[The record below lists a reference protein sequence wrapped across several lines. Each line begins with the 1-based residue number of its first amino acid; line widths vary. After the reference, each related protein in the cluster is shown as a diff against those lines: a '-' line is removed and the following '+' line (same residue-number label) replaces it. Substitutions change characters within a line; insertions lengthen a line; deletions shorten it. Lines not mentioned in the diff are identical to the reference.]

1 MCIRDRECGAK
12 QASFGTAEEAL
23 VWGVWREARRG
34 EHEEAREGVIFTLKR
49 SIGVNF
55 TLISRIVKITLTHGA
70 AFTDTYHF
78 CTYCTGMY

>member
-1 MCIRDRECGAK
+1 MFDAGAHIGRAD
-12 QASFGTAEEAL
+12 QCESAL
-23 VWGVWREARRG
+23 QVTRIVN
-34 EHEEAREGVIFTLKR
+34 FTLKR

-70 AFTDTYHF
+70 AFTDTYHL

>member
-1 MCIRDRECGAK
+1 MRVCQGVGGC
-12 QASFGTAEEAL
+12 
-23 VWGVWREARRG
+23 VWGAEGGAELSAVADERIGLPAG
-34 EHEEAREGVIFTLKR
+34 ECVNFTLKR

-70 AFTDTYHF
+70 AFTDTYHL